1 MRIVTVGTY
10 TVYFSVKL
18 KRIFKKKEKK
28 TRSCQHHLRSN
39 LTENSKFFHTK
50 NFGDF
55 MKYLQSERELI
66 YRFNDLFGQTV
77 LFNVLLTNVIITTNQ
92 LIN

>member
-1 MRIVTVGTY
+1 MRIVTVG
-10 TVYFSVKL
+10 
-18 KRIFKKKEKK
+18 IFFRQLK
-28 TRSCQHHLRSN
+28 TRSCQHHLCSN
-39 LTENSKFFHTK
+39 LTENTK

-77 LFNVLLTNVIITTNQ
+77 LFNVLLTNVIITTNK
-92 LIN
+92 LMN